1 MVKRILHASDFSPA
15 SRSAFSMA
23 RFLAKKLG
31 ARLILFHAYE
41 GIAPTMMPAPMMPM
55 TGPAPG
61 AIVDSLWA
69 AARRAPCLDAPRGR
83 DAGCR
88 DRAGREEGAGG
99 HGGAGDAW
107 THRAAAPAHR
117 ECRRTGHPD
126 GAVSC
131 RDRSSTSQVIAG
143 TPVSRDRRCQDRR
156 RG

>member
-69 AARRAPCLDAPRGR
+69 AARRAGERGLER
-83 DAGCR
+83 I
-88 DRAGREEGAGG
+88 
-99 HGGAGDAW
+99 
-107 THRAAAPAHR
+107 
-117 ECRRTGHPD
+117 
-126 GAVSC
+126 
-131 RDRSSTSQVIAG
+131 QVIQ
-143 TPVSRDRRCQDRR
+143 P
-156 RG
+156 

>member
-61 AIVDSLWA
+61 VIVDSLWA
-69 AARRAPCLDAPRGR
+69 AARRAGERGLERLATRARRDGLRVSTRLEVGAP
-83 DAGCR
+83 A
-88 DRAGREEGAGG
+88 AAIV
-99 HGGAGDAW
+99 
-107 THRAAAPAHR
+107 RAARKERAAMVVLGTHG
-117 ECRRTGHPD
+117 RTGLPRLLI
-126 GAVSC
+126 GSVAE
-131 RDRSSTSQVIAG
+131 RVIRTAPC
-143 TPVSRDRRCQDRR
+143 PVVTVARR
-156 RG
+156 RR

>member
-69 AARRAPCLDAPRGR
+69 AARRAGERGLER
-83 DAGCR
+83 LAT
-88 DRAGREEGAGG
+88 RARSISAR
-99 HGGAGDAW
+99 
-107 THRAAAPAHR
+107 RAA
-117 ECRRTGHPD
+117 
-126 GAVSC
+126 SSSSL
-131 RDRSSTSQVIAG
+131 RDHIS
-143 TPVSRDRRCQDRR
+143 PRCLLPSMV
-156 RG
+156 

>member
-69 AARRAPCLDAPRGR
+69 AARRAGERGLERLATRARRDGLRVSTRLEVGAHAEFSVRTHRMHIFDLATGRALD
-83 DAGCR
+83 
-88 DRAGREEGAGG
+88 
-99 HGGAGDAW
+99 
-107 THRAAAPAHR
+107 RAAASKEPEYGEVR
-117 ECRRTGHPD
+117 
-126 GAVSC
+126 
-131 RDRSSTSQVIAG
+131 
-143 TPVSRDRRCQDRR
+143 
-156 RG
+156 